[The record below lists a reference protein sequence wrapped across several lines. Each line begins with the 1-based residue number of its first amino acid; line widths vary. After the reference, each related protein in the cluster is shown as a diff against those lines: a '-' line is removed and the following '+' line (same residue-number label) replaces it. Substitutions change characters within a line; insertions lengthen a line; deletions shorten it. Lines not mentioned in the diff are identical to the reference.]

1 MPLLK
6 SETQTPNAGRN
17 RLSPRKMSKSAH
29 FITYSIAER
38 GHVER
43 DLAPTLPL
51 SPLCFLP
58 RKQFNPTL
66 LGYEATRQRGEDCL
80 VSGNRETQE
89 AESTVTPLS

>member
-43 DLAPTLPL
+43 DLAPTLPV

-58 RKQFNPTL
+58 LKQFNPTL
-66 LGYEATRQRGEDCL
+66 LGYETTRQ
-80 VSGNRETQE
+80 
-89 AESTVTPLS
+89 PLSKQVRIQGSVRPGGKLQEL